1 MSTTLSTP
9 SPSGPASGSALLGPD
24 GYRYRWMVLVVVMV
38 ADVMDLLD
46 ATIANLAGPSIRH
59 DIGGSETTLQ
69 WVLAAY
75 TLTFAVGLITSARAG
90 DLFGRRPLFLVGMI
104 GFTAASLLCGL
115 APSAGL
121 LIAARVAQGFFGAVM
136 IPQGLAMVKS
146 SFTEAD
152 LQKAFIPFGP
162 VMGLA
167 AVLGPI
173 LAGFLLH
180 ADLLGSGW
188 RAIFWVNV
196 PVGVAASYLAIR
208 YLPKN
213 LHGHLER
220 DPDARL
226 DPLGTTLLTA
236 ASVTLIY
243 PLVQGH
249 EQGWPGWM
257 FAMLAGSAVL
267 WAAFAVSERRTAHP
281 VIERS
286 LMTNKAFVGGL
297 VFLGTFFTAMSGFM
311 LTINLFLQYGLH
323 FTPMHTGLAMAP
335 WALGMAVGAGASGA
349 ALGPRFGRR
358 VLHGGL
364 LVLAVGLVLI
374 WLSIGARG
382 MDTGGWDLAPGFFVT
397 GLGSGA
403 IFAPLFDIILAGL
416 GDHEIGSGS
425 GVLNAVQQFCG
436 ALGVAVLGSV
446 FFELLP
452 GHGFVDSIR
461 DLIAIGVGCYA
472 VSFAAVF
479 LLPMAARADG
489 EVTH

>member
-1 MSTTLSTP
+1 MFVKELPVMSTTV
-9 SPSGPASGSALLGPD
+9 SPTQSAGLLGPD
-24 GYRYRWMVLVVVMV
+24 GYRHRWMVLVVVMV

-46 ATIANLAGPSIRH
+46 ATIANLAGPSIRE

-90 DLFGRRPLFLVGMI
+90 DLFGRRRLFVIGMV
-104 GFTAASLLCGL
+104 GFTAASLACGL

-162 VMGLA
+162 VMGLS

-173 LAGFLLH
+173 LAGFLLD
-180 ADLLGSGW
+180 ADLLGTGW

-196 PVGVAASYLAIR
+196 PVGVVASYLAIR
-208 YLPKN
+208 YLPR
-213 LHGHLER
+213 HLER
-220 DPDARL
+220 DRSARL

-249 EQGWPGWM
+249 DQGWPGWM
-257 FAMLAGSAVL
+257 FVMLGGSALL
-267 WAAFAVSERRTAHP
+267 WGAFAWSERRAHFP

-286 LMTNKAFVGGL
+286 LMSNRAFLGGL
-297 VFLGTFFTAMSGFM
+297 VFLGTFFTAMTGFM
-311 LTINLFLQYGLH
+311 LTFNLFMQYGLH
-323 FTPMHTGLAMAP
+323 FTPMHTGVALAP
-335 WALGMAVGAGASGA
+335 WAFGMAVGAAASGA
-349 ALGPRFGRR
+349 ALGPTFGRR

-364 LVLAVGLVLI
+364 LVLAAGLGLV
-374 WLSIGARG
+374 WLSIGAHG
-382 MDTGGWDLAPGFFVT
+382 MSTGAWDLAPGFFVT

-416 GDHEIGSGS
+416 GDHEVGSGS

-436 ALGVAVLGSV
+436 ALGVAVMGTI
-446 FFELLP
+446 FFQLLP
-452 GHGFVDSIR
+452 GHGFADSIR
-461 DLIAIGVGCYA
+461 DLIVIGVGFYA
-472 VSFAAVF
+472 ASFAAAF
-479 LLPMAARADG
+479 LLPKAARADG
-489 EVTH
+489 VAH

>member
-1 MSTTLSTP
+1 MSTTSAVPGATGAELSP
-9 SPSGPASGSALLGPD
+9 ELLGPD

-59 DIGGSETTLQ
+59 DIGGNETTLQ

-75 TLTFAVGLITSARAG
+75 TLTFAVGLITSARTG
-90 DLFGRRPLFLVGMI
+90 DLLGRRRLFLIGMT
-104 GFTAASLLCGL
+104 GFTIASLACGL
-115 APSAGL
+115 APTAGL

-173 LAGFLLH
+173 LAGFLLD
-180 ADLLGSGW
+180 ADLLGTGW

-196 PVGVAASYLAIR
+196 PVGAVAAYLSWR
-208 YLPKN
+208 YLPRN
-213 LHGHLER
+213 LHRHLER
-220 DPDARL
+220 DPQARL

-257 FAMLAGSAVL
+257 FAMLGASAVL
-267 WAAFAVSERRTAHP
+267 WAAFAVSERRATHP

-286 LMTNKAFVGGL
+286 LTTNRAFLGGL

-311 LTINLFLQYGLH
+311 LTFNLFLQYGLR
-323 FTPMHTGLAMAP
+323 FTPLHTGLALAP
-335 WALGMAVGAGASGA
+335 WALGMAVGAAASGA
-349 ALGPRFGRR
+349 ALGPKFGRR

-364 LVLAVGLVLI
+364 LVLAAGLALVWVAVG
-374 WLSIGARG
+374 AHG
-382 MDTGGWDLAPGFFVT
+382 MATGGWDLAPGFFVT

-416 GDHEIGSGS
+416 GDNEIGSGS

-436 ALGVAVLGSV
+436 ALGVAVLGTV

-452 GHGFVDSIR
+452 GHGFADSIR
-461 DLIAIGVGCYA
+461 DLIVIGVGCYA
-472 VSFAAVF
+472 ASFAAAF
-479 LLPMAARADG
+479 LLPKAARADG
-489 EVTH
+489 VAH

>member
-1 MSTTLSTP
+1 MTTTLADQTSTET
-9 SPSGPASGSALLGPD
+9 
-24 GYRYRWMVLVVVMV
+24 GYRYRWMVLVVVLI

-46 ATIANLAGPSIRH
+46 ATIANIAGPSIRA

-75 TLTFAVGLITSARAG
+75 TLAFAVGLITAARAG
-90 DLFGRRPLFLVGMI
+90 DLFGRRRLFLVGMI
-104 GFTAASLLCGL
+104 GFTLASLACGL
-115 APSAGL
+115 APSPEL
-121 LIAARVAQGFFGAVM
+121 LIAARVAQGLFGAVM
-136 IPQGLAMVKS
+136 IPQGLAMVKA

-167 AVLGPI
+167 AVMGPI
-173 LAGFLLH
+173 VAGFLL
-180 ADLLGSGW
+180 DWNLFGSDW

-196 PVGVAASYLAIR
+196 PVGVVASYLSWR
-208 YLPKN
+208 YLPR
-213 LHGHLER
+213 GLER

-226 DPLGTTLLTA
+226 DPLGTVLLTA

-249 EQGWPGWM
+249 DQGWPGWM
-257 FAMLAGSAVL
+257 FAMLAGSAAL
-267 WAAFAVSERRTAHP
+267 WLAFAVSERRTTHP

-286 LMTNKAFVGGL
+286 LFGHRSFLGGL

-311 LTINLFLQYGLH
+311 LTVNLFLQYGLH
-323 FTPMHTGLAMAP
+323 YSPKDTGLAMAP
-335 WALGMAVGAGASGA
+335 WAFGMAVGAALSGA
-349 ALGPRFGRR
+349 ALGPKFGRR

-364 LVLAVGLVLI
+364 LVVGAGLALVWATL
-374 WLSIGARG
+374 GAQG
-382 MDTGGWDLAPGFFVT
+382 MGTSGWELAPGLFVT
-397 GLGSGA
+397 GLGTGA
-403 IFAPLFDIILAGL
+403 IFAPLFDIILAAL
-416 GDHEIGSGS
+416 GDHEVGTGS

-452 GHGFVDSIR
+452 GHGFVDSLR
-461 DLIAIGVGCYA
+461 TLIWIGLGCYA
-472 VSFAAVF
+472 VSFAAAF
-479 LLPMAARADG
+479 LLPRKARA
-489 EVTH
+489 EALH

>member
-1 MSTTLSTP
+1 MSSTLSN
-9 SPSGPASGSALLGPD
+9 SSAGPVTGLLGPD
-24 GYRYRWMVLVVVMV
+24 GYRYRWMVLVVVMI

-46 ATIANLAGPSIRH
+46 ATIANLAGPSIRR
-59 DIGGSETTLQ
+59 DIGGNESTLQ

-90 DLFGRRPLFLVGMI
+90 DLLGRRQLFIVGMV
-104 GFTAASLLCGL
+104 GFTAASLVCGL
-115 APSAGL
+115 APSAGI

-162 VMGLA
+162 VMGMS

-173 LAGFLLH
+173 LAGFLLE
-180 ADLLGSGW
+180 ADLFGTGW
-188 RAIFWVNV
+188 RAIFWVTV
-196 PVGVAASYLAIR
+196 PVGVVSSYLAIR
-208 YLPKN
+208 YLPR
-213 LHGHLER
+213 HLER
-220 DPDARL
+220 DRSARL
-226 DPLGTTLLTA
+226 DPAGTTLLTA

-249 EQGWPGWM
+249 DEGWPAWM
-257 FAMLAGSAVL
+257 FAMLGASAVL
-267 WAAFAVSERRTAHP
+267 WIAFALSERRTAHP

-286 LMTNKAFVGGL
+286 LMSNQAFLAGM

-323 FTPMHTGLAMAP
+323 FTPMHTGLVLAP
-335 WALGMAVGAGASGA
+335 WAFGMAVGAGASGA
-349 ALGPRFGRR
+349 ALGPKFGRR

-364 LVLAVGLVLI
+364 IVLAAGLGLV
-374 WLSIGARG
+374 WLAIRAHGIG
-382 MDTGGWDLAPGFFVT
+382 TGGWDLAPGFFVT

-452 GHGFVDSIR
+452 GHGFADSIR
-461 DLIAIGVGCYA
+461 DLIVIGVGCYA
-472 VSFAAVF
+472 ASFAAAF
-479 LLPMAARADG
+479 LLPKAARADG
-489 EVTH
+489 GPV

>member
-1 MSTTLSTP
+1 MTATTSPELHDASAAASTAAAR
-9 SPSGPASGSALLGPD
+9 PAA

-46 ATIANLAGPSIRH
+46 ATIANLAGPSIRQ
-59 DIGGSETTLQ
+59 DIGGGETTLQ

-90 DLFGRRPLFLVGMI
+90 DLFGRRPLFVIGMV
-104 GFTAASLLCGL
+104 GFTVASLACGL
-115 APSAGL
+115 APTATL

-136 IPQGLAMVKS
+136 IPQGFAMVKS
-146 SFTEAD
+146 SFAEAD

-173 LAGFLLH
+173 LAGFLLD
-180 ADLLGSGW
+180 ADLFGTGW

-196 PVGVAASYLAIR
+196 PVGLVASYLAIR
-208 YLPKN
+208 YLPR
-213 LHGHLER
+213 HLGR
-220 DPDARL
+220 DRAARL
-226 DPLGTTLLTA
+226 DPLGTTLLTV
-236 ASVTLIY
+236 ASLTLIY

-249 EQGWPGWM
+249 DQGWPAWM
-257 FAMLAGSAVL
+257 FLLLGASGLL
-267 WAAFAVSERRTAHP
+267 WLAFAWSERRTSHP

-286 LMTNKAFVGGL
+286 LMSNRAFLGGL

-311 LTINLFLQYGLH
+311 LTINLFLQYGLS
-323 FTPMHTGLAMAP
+323 FTPLHTGLALSP
-335 WALGMAVGAGASGA
+335 WALGMAVGAAVSGA

-364 LVLAVGLVLI
+364 LVVVAGLALV
-374 WLSIGARG
+374 WLSVGAHG
-382 MDTGGWDLAPGFFVT
+382 MGTSGWDLAPGFFLT

-403 IFAPLFDIILAGL
+403 IFAPLFDLILAGL
-416 GDHEIGSGS
+416 GDHEVGSGS

-436 ALGVAVLGSV
+436 ALGVAVLGSL
-446 FFELLP
+446 FFGLLP
-452 GHGFVDSIR
+452 GHGFADSIR
-461 DLIAIGVGCYA
+461 DLIVIGVGCYA
-472 VSFAAVF
+472 ASFAAAF
-479 LLPMAARADG
+479 LLPRAARAEG
-489 EVTH
+489 QPAH

>member
-1 MSTTLSTP
+1 MSVTTAP
-9 SPSGPASGSALLGPD
+9 PVVGDHSPET
-24 GYRYRWMVLVVVMV
+24 GYRYRWMVMVVVIV

-46 ATIANLAGPSIRH
+46 ATIANIAGPSIRQ

-75 TLTFAVGLITSARAG
+75 TLAFAVGLITSARAG
-90 DLFGRRPLFLVGMI
+90 DLFGRRRLFVIGMI
-104 GFTAASLLCGL
+104 GFTLSSLACGL
-115 APSAGL
+115 APSPEL
-121 LIAARVAQGFFGAVM
+121 LIGARVVQGLFGAVM
-136 IPQGLAMVKS
+136 IPQGLAMVKA

-173 LAGFLLH
+173 LAGFLLDW
-180 ADLLGSGW
+180 DLFGSGW
-188 RAIFWVNV
+188 RSIFWINV
-196 PVGVAASYLAIR
+196 PVGAVASYLALR
-208 YLPKN
+208 YLPRN
-213 LHGHLER
+213 LER
-220 DPDARL
+220 DPHARL

-249 EQGWPGWM
+249 DQGWPGWM

-267 WAAFAVSERRTAHP
+267 WIAFAVSERRAQHP
-281 VIERS
+281 VIEQTLFKNRS
-286 LMTNKAFVGGL
+286 FVGGL
-297 VFLGTFFTAMSGFM
+297 VFLGTFFTAMNGFM
-311 LTINLFLQYGLH
+311 LTINLFLQYGLD
-323 FTPMHTGLAMAP
+323 FTPKHTGLAMAP
-335 WALGMAVGAGASGA
+335 WALGMAVGAAASGA
-349 ALGPRFGRR
+349 ALGPKFGRR

-364 LVLAVGLVLI
+364 VVVGAGLLLL
-374 WLSIGARG
+374 WATIGAQG
-382 MDTGGWDLAPGFFVT
+382 MDTTGWDLAAGFFVT

-416 GDHEIGSGS
+416 ADNELGTGSGL
-425 GVLNAVQQFCG
+425 LNAVQQFCG

-452 GHGFVDSIR
+452 GHGFVDSLR
-461 DLIAIGVGCYA
+461 ELILIGLGCYV
-472 VSFAAVF
+472 VSFAAAF
-479 LLPMAARADG
+479 LLPMKAREDAA
-489 EVTH
+489 H

>member
-1 MSTTLSTP
+1 MSTTTA
-9 SPSGPASGSALLGPD
+9 PSGTREPGPAAGST
-24 GYRYRWMVLVVVMV
+24 GYRHRWMVLVVVMV

-59 DIGGSETTLQ
+59 DIGGSESTLQ

-90 DLFGRRPLFLVGMI
+90 DLLGRRPLFVTGMV
-104 GFTAASLLCGL
+104 GFTVASLLCGL

-162 VMGLA
+162 VMGLS
-167 AVLGPI
+167 AVMGPI
-173 LAGFLLH
+173 LAGFLLD
-180 ADLLGSGW
+180 ADLLGTGW

-196 PVGVAASYLAIR
+196 PIGAVASWLAIR
-208 YLPKN
+208 YLPRGLAGLGRN
-213 LHGHLER
+213 R
-220 DPDARL
+220 QARL

-257 FAMLAGSAVL
+257 FAMLAASAVL
-267 WAAFAVSERRTAHP
+267 WLGFALSERRTAHP

-286 LMTNKAFVGGL
+286 LLRNRAFLAGL

-311 LTINLFLQYGLH
+311 LTVNLFLQYGLG
-323 FTPMHTGLAMAP
+323 FGPMHTGVALSP
-335 WALGMAVGAGASGA
+335 WALGMAVGAALSGA

-364 LVLAVGLVLI
+364 LVLAVGLVAVWVGIRAHGLE
-374 WLSIGARG
+374 
-382 MDTGGWDLAPGFFVT
+382 TTGWDLAPGFFVT

-403 IFAPLFDIILAGL
+403 IFAPLFDLILADL
-416 GDHEIGSGS
+416 GDHEMGSGS

-446 FFELLP
+446 FFDLLP
-452 GHGFVDSIR
+452 GHGFADSIR
-461 DLIAIGVGCYA
+461 GLIAIALGCYA
-472 VSFAAVF
+472 ASFVAAF
-479 LLPMAARADG
+479 LLPKAARADG
-489 EVTH
+489 VVAH